1 MLEFFYFLLEYII
14 YKYAFLLLYIYTNFN
29 PFVTA
34 GDNAKAGAIVG
45 GVIAAI
51 LVVVL
56 LVIATA
62 VIFWKL
68 S

>member
-1 MLEFFYFLLEYII
+1 MLDFFI
-14 YKYAFLLLYIYTNFN
+14 YTYAFFLPTIVVYTNFN